1 MTQTVCRIFTD
12 AEVMEKVLSP
22 EHFGFYCDRRQHL
35 DLDDY
40 YHKMKK
46 EGVKIQL
53 LRLKALHR
61 AATSCDT
68 CRNYIGRIKEG
79 NLNEKQTSE

>member
-46 EGVKIQL
+46 EGVRVQL
-53 LRLKALHR
+53 LHLMGHYS
-61 AATSCDT
+61 AATPCEQ
-68 CRNYIGRIKEG
+68 CGNYIGRIKEEG
-79 NLNEKQTSE
+79 FE